1 MDFASQAS
9 LDGGGLVQ
17 EKENIRVPTV
27 ARSFCPRERP
37 DTLAVLRS
45 GSAAR
50 ASGGMAVVPQEDKWL
65 MRETARLR

>member
-27 ARSFCPRERP
+27 ARSFCPCGRP

-45 GSAAR
+45 GPPAR
-50 ASGGMAVVPQEDKWL
+50 TSGGMAVVPQE
-65 MRETARLR
+65 E